1 MVRALIAGL
10 DNPMA
15 AKTKIVLIPGLLCD
29 EFVWKPVLS
38 ALQGRIPVTVADL
51 STQDSLT
58 TMAKDTLDACPGD
71 LFVAGH
77 SMGARV
83 AMEMARMEP
92 ERVKRL
98 ALLDTGI
105 HPLKQ
110 GEAEK
115 RAEIVAF
122 AHEKGMTALAKR
134 WLPGMVHH
142 DRTGD
147 QALMAGLTAMVE
159 RMNADIHERQIRA
172 LVTRPD
178 ASEYIASIA
187 CSTVLVVGR
196 QDQWSPV
203 SQHEDMLRLMPN
215 ATLSVIE
222 DAGHFA
228 PVEQPEAVAE
238 LLMDWALS

>member
-1 MVRALIAGL
+1 MTT
-10 DNPMA
+10 
-15 AKTKIVLIPGLLCD
+15 KTTVVLIPGLLCD
-29 EFVWKPVLS
+29 DFVWARVLS
-38 ALQGRIPVTVADL
+38 ALHGRIPVAVVDL

-58 TMAKDTLDACPGD
+58 TMAEDTLDACPGD

-83 AMEMARMEP
+83 AMEMARLAP

-105 HPLKQ
+105 HPLKE
-110 GEAEK
+110 GEREK

-122 AHEKGMTALAKR
+122 AHEHGMTALAKR
-134 WLPGMVHH
+134 WLPGMVHP
-142 DRTGD
+142 DRTED
-147 QALMAGLTAMVE
+147 RALMAGLTAMVE
-159 RMNADIHERQIRA
+159 RMDPDLHERQIHA
-172 LVTRPD
+172 LVTRPN

-187 CSTVLVVGR
+187 CPTLLAVGR

-215 ATLSVIE
+215 ATLTVIE

-238 LLMDWALS
+238 LLMDWALA